1 MKNMR
6 EALIE
11 AFEKASEA
19 HAMAFIQVDGED
31 PDWALWYAG
40 FLQQPLSGILG
51 RNLSRAEIVTCLISV
66 EEERLARFGKTYPW
80 PPMYADHFI
89 ERLSLPDPLN
99 ETGLALYYYPQ
110 CPFCQRVLHAIR
122 ETGAKVELRHV
133 WDNPDYYEELLEARG
148 RATVPVLRITT
159 KGKDRWM
166 PESADIV
173 RYLRERVAAR

>member
-1 MKNMR
+1 MKTKR
-6 EALIE
+6 DALVE

-19 HAMAFIQVDGED
+19 HAMAFTQVDGED

-40 FLQQPLSGILG
+40 FLQQPLSKIFG
-51 RNLSRAEIVTCLISV
+51 RNLTRAEIVTCLISV
-66 EEERLARFGKTYPW
+66 EEERLARFGAEHPW

-89 ERLSLPDPLN
+89 ARLGPPDREN
-99 ETGLALYYYPQ
+99 ETDLALYYYPE

-133 WDNPDYYEELLEARG
+133 WDHPPYRAELQAARG
-148 RATVPVLRITT
+148 RTTVPVLRITG
-159 KGKDRWM
+159 KGTDRWM

-173 RYLRERVAAR
+173 RYLRDRATAR